1 MTNLSGGRGAAL
13 LAAMR
18 KNKKPGE
25 SPTDVS
31 QAPSEPLSSVLDTSV
46 QSTSSTQG
54 PVGRG
59 ALLASLA
66 SRPGS
71 SAASVASSQAPA
83 VGRQAL
89 LERLKIKTASV
100 GGAGDSSVGT
110 PKPPIGRAA
119 LVKSKYP
126 LIQSRLDSYLL

>member
-1 MTNLSGGRGAAL
+1 MILPGGRGAAL

-25 SPTDVS
+25 SPADVS
-31 QAPSEPLSSVLDTSV
+31 QAPSEPASSALDTSV

-59 ALLASLA
+59 ALLAGALA

-71 SAASVASSQAPA
+71 SAASVASSQGPA

-100 GGAGDSSVGT
+100 GGAGDSSICT

-119 LVKSKYP
+119 LVKSVFI
-126 LIQSRLDSYLL
+126 IQSSLDLTRI

>member
-1 MTNLSGGRGAAL
+1 MSGGRGAAL

-25 SPTDVS
+25 SPSDVS
-31 QAPSEPLSSVLDTSV
+31 QAPSEPASSAVDTSM
-46 QSTSSTQG
+46 QSTSSSAQV

-59 ALLASLA
+59 ALLAGALA

-71 SAASVASSQAPA
+71 SAASVSSSQAPA

-100 GGAGDSSVGT
+100 GGAGDSSVST

-119 LVKSKYP
+119 LVRSFLMTYWE
-126 LIQSRLDSYLL
+126 